1 MTHMLELVEKDFKE
15 AVKNRFKD
23 LEAKMAIISEE
34 LRISKHTKIETIEKK
49 QMEILPWIN
58 ELLISKI
65 KIYRLTLT
73 SDWRFS
79 TKERFSELE
88 DKSIAII
95 QYEHTVSFKIF
106 LKIN

>member
-1 MTHMLELVEKDFKE
+1 MLELVEKDFKE

-34 LRISKHTKIETIEKK
+34 MRISKHTKIETIEKK

-73 SDWRFS
+73 SDCRFS